1 MLNND
6 IQEMYSIMADHNI
19 IVSYVG
25 PFDNNILTVLAENIE
40 GSLWEDPN
48 MGRKFFK
55 IFIELAQNISFYSK
69 EVSLVGTD
77 NETGEGTLIINEY
90 NDHFVFSAGNLVDRT
105 DITKLMDK
113 CEQIN
118 TADREGLRK
127 MKRELRN
134 REHETIK
141 GGGNIGLVHVALVS
155 GYPLNYKL
163 IDLKDNNE
171 GFYIISVRIDK

>member
-1 MLNND
+1 MKNNE
-6 IQEMYSIMADHNI
+6 IQEMYNIMTDNNI

-25 PFDNNILTVLAENIE
+25 PFDNKILTILGENIE

-69 EVSLVGTD
+69 EVSIIGID
-77 NETGEGTLIINEY
+77 NEAGEGALIINEFT
-90 NDHFVFSAGNLVDRT
+90 DHFVFSAGNLVDRT
-105 DITKLMDK
+105 DIIKLISK
-113 CEQIN
+113 CDDIN
-118 TADREGLRK
+118 NADREGLRK
-127 MKRELRN
+127 MKRDLRN
-134 REHETIK
+134 LEHETVK

-163 IDLKDNNE
+163 IELEQNNE

>member
-1 MLNND
+1 MMKNID
-6 IQEMYSIMADHNI
+6 IQEMYNIMTDNNI

-69 EVSLVGTD
+69 EVSLIGT
-77 NETGEGTLIINEY
+77 NEAGEGTLIINEFI
-90 NDHFVFSAGNLVDRT
+90 DHFVFSAGNLVDRV
-105 DITKLMDK
+105 DITRLIDK
-113 CEQIN
+113 CDLIN
-118 TADREGLRK
+118 SSDREGLRK
-127 MKRELRN
+127 MKRDLRN
-134 REHETIK
+134 QEHEKIK

-163 IDLKDNNE
+163 IEMEQNNE